1 MAIRALTGPEY
12 RYSLDDAAQ
21 FLQYAREAVEY
32 WLRTGHLSGRRD
44 PRSGEWI
51 ITNRDLIAFIRT
63 ANEPMPTG
71 STGIGAARGRAAT
84 EQAATEVRQPVSIS
98 PN

>member
-12 RYSLDDAAQ
+12 RYSLDDAAR
-21 FLQYAREAVEY
+21 FLQYDREAVLY
-32 WLRTGHLSGRRD
+32 WLRTGHLAGRRD
-44 PRSGEWI
+44 ARSGEWI

-71 STGIGAARGRAAT
+71 SRKPIGARVRADALSSPG
-84 EQAATEVRQPVSIS
+84 EVRQPVTIS